1 MADAK
6 PGSPHFLSRHAAF
19 WLLPL
24 SLLLALLLAEGML
37 RLFPG
42 LMPEEAQLRLMWQE
56 QTAATSIG
64 DSYLGYLYPPFMEA
78 EIGASSARFSVT
90 SDEHGFRNASPWP
103 ERARIVVVGDSLTYG
118 WGVTAEESW
127 TTLLDKQLGEGRLIT
142 LGLPGAVPQQYTRYL
157 ERYGLDLQPE
167 FVIYGIFSGND
178 FQDSVK
184 FEQWLAQGSP
194 GNYAVWNYFEGE
206 VPKRTLGWLERSH
219 LSIVLRYISKN
230 YRYSYASTTLKFSDG
245 KKLQLA
251 PTILRPAIMESR
263 PGSAGLRNV
272 MRATLAARDLAQSAG
287 SQFVVLLF
295 PTKEEIYLPVRG
307 TDFPS
312 LLAPLTAELEK
323 AGIAYI
329 DLSSRYAEL
338 AAENIKLYFEVDT
351 HPNIYGN
358 QVTADVVEEFLTNQ
372 LPARS
377 PRRAVPRESTDRSR
391 R

>member
-6 PGSPHFLSRHAAF
+6 SGARHFVTRNAAL

-24 SLLLALLLAEGML
+24 SLLIALLLAEGML

-42 LMPEEAQLRLMWQE
+42 LMPEEAQLRLLWQE
-56 QTAATSIG
+56 QATATSIG
-64 DSYLGYLYPPFMEA
+64 DSYLGYLYPPYMQVKM
-78 EIGASSARFSVT
+78 GAGSARFSVV
-90 SDEHGFRNASPWP
+90 SDEHGFRNVAPWP
-103 ERARIVVVGDSLTYG
+103 EKARIVVVGDSLTYG

-127 TTLLDKQLGEGRLIT
+127 TTVLDEQIGEGRLIT

-157 ERYGLDLQPE
+157 EQHGLGLQPE
-167 FVIYGIFSGND
+167 IVIYGIFSGND

-184 FEQWLAQGSP
+184 FEQWLAQGAP
-194 GNYAVWNYFEGE
+194 GNYAVWNYFEGD
-206 VPKRTLGWLERSH
+206 VPQRTPGWLERSY
-219 LSIVLRYISKN
+219 LSIFLKYISRN
-230 YRYSYASTTLKFSDG
+230 FRNTYASTTINFSDG

-251 PTILRPAIMESR
+251 PSILKPAIRESR

-272 MRATLAARDLAQSAG
+272 MRATLAARDLAQSVG

-295 PTKEEIYLPVRG
+295 PTKEEIYLPLRG

-312 LLAPLTAELEK
+312 LLAPLTSELEK
-323 AGIAYI
+323 AGIPYI
-329 DLSSRYAEL
+329 DLTRRYAEL

-358 QVTADVVEEFLTNQ
+358 QVTADVVEDFLTNQ
-372 LPARS
+372 LAARS
-377 PRRAVPRESTDRSR
+377 P
-391 R
+391 